1 MKFLAHNG
9 GSCPIFSL
17 WKFTEL
23 HSDDKQI
30 NLKNECLQ
38 APTVVAVY
46 FCIVVGRGIPTQKH
60 LPSGFSDLILRG
72 GGWSQISEADS
83 PG

>member
-1 MKFLAHNG
+1 MNV
-9 GSCPIFSL
+9 S
-17 WKFTEL
+17 
-23 HSDDKQI
+23 
-30 NLKNECLQ
+30 N
-38 APTVVAVY
+38 VVAVY

-72 GGWSQISEADS
+72 GGWGQISEADS